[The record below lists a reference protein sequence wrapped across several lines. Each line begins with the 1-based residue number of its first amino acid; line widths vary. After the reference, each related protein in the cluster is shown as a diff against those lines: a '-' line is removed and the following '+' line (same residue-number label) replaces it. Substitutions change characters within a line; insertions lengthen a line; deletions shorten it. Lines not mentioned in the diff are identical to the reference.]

1 MQMLRTKMYTDKLAK
16 QQEEIGN
23 ERRLKIG
30 TGERS
35 EKVRT
40 YNYPQNRV
48 TDHRIG
54 FTIQKLDRVMEGE
67 LDEIIE
73 ALIHYDQ
80 SAKMAGE

>member
-1 MQMLRTKMYTDKLAK
+1 MYSTMLEE
-16 QQEEIGN
+16 QQEKIGN

-30 TGERS
+30 RGERS
-35 EKVRT
+35 EKIRT

-54 FTIQKLDRVMEGE
+54 FTIQQLDRVMEGE
-67 LDEIIE
+67 LDDILD

-80 SAKMAGE
+80 AMKISGEE